1 MSSVVV
7 HNIQQQVDKHARTYR
22 FFHDGTKPF
31 TCDADPL
38 KLNCYG
44 WLKLRPQSMLFLSL
58 ALSPVS
64 VIILI
69 SRRTSNQCPK
79 WSTQS
84 SGSLVPLAHSSV
96 NNSFPS
102 PVAYRQ
108 YWLFDWHEIP
118 SSTDC
123 HRCLVLQQCVAKV
136 NYSTFNKARNYT
148 IKAGPVTCV
157 CTKAPYQYHGYVY
170 VPKQSPRK
178 HPLRRHNHFQ
188 KPIDDHFTFCGVLVF
203 SCAHEIFPFL
213 KLFH

>member
-1 MSSVVV
+1 MREP
-7 HNIQQQVDKHARTYR
+7 ID

-44 WLKLRPQSMLFLSL
+44 WIKLRPQSMLFLSL

-69 SRRTSNQCPK
+69 SRPTSNQCPK
-79 WSTQS
+79 WSTLS

-96 NNSFPS
+96 NNSFSS
-102 PVAYRQ
+102 PVAHRP

-123 HRCLVLQQCVAKV
+123 RRCLVLQQCVAKV

-148 IKAGPVTCV
+148 VNVGPRYLFAHKNTIPMSWLRL
-157 CTKAPYQYHGYVY
+157 CTKTITMETSIAP
-170 VPKQSPRK
+170 
-178 HPLRRHNHFQ
+178 
-188 KPIDDHFTFCGVLVF
+188 T
-203 SCAHEIFPFL
+203 
-213 KLFH
+213 